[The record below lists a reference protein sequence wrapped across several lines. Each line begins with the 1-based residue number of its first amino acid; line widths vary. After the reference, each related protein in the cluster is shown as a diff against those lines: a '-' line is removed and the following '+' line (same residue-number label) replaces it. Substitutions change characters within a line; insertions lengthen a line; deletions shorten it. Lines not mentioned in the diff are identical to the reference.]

1 VSPTAAS
8 DREAIAALIHRY
20 ADLLDR
26 GQLADVAE
34 LFARG
39 TWRSGATGRALT
51 QDEVRATYDRVILYD
66 DGTPRTH
73 HLITNL
79 SIDVTEGADEAS
91 ASCYFT
97 VLQGVDP
104 GEPIQTILS
113 GRYLDQ
119 FHRGA
124 DGWHFYERV
133 FQADLVGDQTRHFRG
148 SAR

>member
-1 VSPTAAS
+1 MS

-20 ADLLDR
+20 AELLDAGR
-26 GQLADVAE
+26 LAEVAE
-34 LFARG
+34 LFSQG

-51 QDEVRATYDRVILYD
+51 QEQVRGVYDQVILYD

-79 SIDVTEGADEAS
+79 MIDVTEGADEAS

-104 GEPIQTILS
+104 AKPIETIVS
-113 GRYLDQ
+113 GRYVDQ
-119 FHRGA
+119 FRRGTT
-124 DGWHFYERV
+124 GWYFHERV
-133 FQADLVGDQTRHFRG
+133 FHADLVGDQSRHFRG
-148 SAR
+148 GGP